1 MFELILTRA
10 VEVCGAFTM
19 AGVIM
24 AAVEWIDA
32 PRKSQG
38 RT

>member
-19 AGVIM
+19 ACVIT
-24 AAVEWIDA
+24 AAVVRLDT
-32 PRKSQG
+32 PRKSHHG
-38 RT
+38 R